1 MFTKLSKTVAI
12 SVIMYCASLF
22 AQTPQVTER
31 SAIPPKGDSTIT
43 TTQEVATPAPSQKL
57 RNLKTIHSYNFNLPI
72 ESETWEV
79 RSDKHDWNSLGFQLS
94 WTRYKTEES
103 GYSTLFGLGA
113 SYFTGDLKDDF
124 FDDKIEFKGFD
135 LNAKLG
141 LGFAPVSNDLIVA
154 FHFICGV
161 DVKFANGKAYIGDE
175 KFMPAAI
182 YVDATIGG
190 DFIIGY
196 QVLGSMGILAG
207 IDITTNAFG
216 IGGYSRDHDKASKV
230 TQLDYVFS
238 GINFTPHLG
247 IYFAF

>member
-79 RSDKHDWNSLGFQLS
+79 RSDKHEWNSLGFQLS

-161 DVKFANGKAYIGDE
+161 DICK
-175 KFMPAAI
+175 
-182 YVDATIGG
+182 
-190 DFIIGY
+190 
-196 QVLGSMGILAG
+196 
-207 IDITTNAFG
+207 
-216 IGGYSRDHDKASKV
+216 R
-230 TQLDYVFS
+230 
-238 GINFTPHLG
+238 
-247 IYFAF
+247 